1 VGYVVGSGC
10 ECGRATGADVHWLL
24 YEEPTMSNNIDGNPY
39 ILDTASS
46 SLVTARR
53 LRIQSIRW
61 VSGSA
66 SAGDAVSVQSA
77 LGQVIWSSVATGIN
91 YVEAENWPYEAPLVA
106 DGLKVPT
113 LGSGTL
119 YISLFP

>member
-1 VGYVVGSGC
+1 
-10 ECGRATGADVHWLL
+10 
-24 YEEPTMSNNIDGNPY
+24 MSNNVDGNPY
-39 ILDTASS
+39 ILDTASG

-61 VSGSA
+61 VSPSA
-66 SAGDAVSVQSA
+66 SAGHAVSVQTA
-77 LGQVIWSSVATGIN
+77 LGRVVFSTSATGSN
-91 YVEAENWPYEAPLVA
+91 YVEAQNWPEESPLIA

-113 LGSGTL
+113 LDSGSL

>member
-1 VGYVVGSGC
+1 
-10 ECGRATGADVHWLL
+10 
-24 YEEPTMSNNIDGNPY
+24 MSNNTDGNPY
-39 ILDTASS
+39 IIDTAAN

-61 VSGSA
+61 VSAGASA
-66 SAGDAVSVQSA
+66 SDAVSVQNA
-77 LGQVIWSSVATGIN
+77 LGQVLWSSSATGSN
-91 YVEAENWPYEAPLVA
+91 YVEAQNWPIESPLVA

-113 LGSGTL
+113 LGSGSL

>member
-1 VGYVVGSGC
+1 
-10 ECGRATGADVHWLL
+10 
-24 YEEPTMSNNIDGNPY
+24 MSNNIDGNPY

-46 SLVTARR
+46 SLVSSRR

-61 VSGSA
+61 VSASA
-66 SAGDAVSVQSA
+66 GAGDAVTVQNA
-77 LGQVIWSSVATGIN
+77 LGQVLWSSAATGSN
-91 YVEAENWPYEAPLVA
+91 YVEAQNWPIESPLVA

-113 LGSGTL
+113 LGSGSL